1 MTMARDSGNGDASR
15 SSAAVRRTAPAATT
29 EGLFTTRKLQALL
42 DARLNPNVG
51 KRTQL
56 AEAIAAAE
64 GRAFTVHAVDA
75 WFKRN
80 DANLPVL
87 KRPSLEPGHNSFPV
101 PHSHW
106 AALFQIF
113 SIEMDDLAP
122 NDLMF
127 RGWCFRAARE
137 RHRPPTATPKAEQ
150 RVFLCCSAGA
160 EAQMQRDAGHIRS
173 LGYTVV
179 MATASA
185 PEAKALEKAEEEE
198 EAEWSALH
206 GLDQCAALLAILH
219 TTDEQQFPEALQF
232 ARASQL
238 PVVIASSAGKP
249 AVGSWLSNC
258 TAVQRTPHALPAY
271 DKALANALAEV
282 LDPARH
288 QGHETDTRSSPPPSL
303 WPDVQLISDRPS
315 IAVLPFANLTGN
327 LEHELTTDSM
337 VDDLVS
343 MLSRIPEFF
352 VISRMSTQNFKHA
365 APDCRDV
372 GRQLGVRYVLVG
384 SLRGSGERLR
394 ITAQLVD
401 ASNGVPVWNGRFDRI
416 FDDPFAVQDQ
426 LVLDICAQLEPQVRH
441 RDIQYGSRT
450 GDVRSWRLWQ
460 EGWYYLFVD
469 APTPIPQRSLD
480 LFEQAIALDATY
492 APAHA
497 GIAIALGTG
506 MVWGGVSASN
516 LQRAMHHAEQA
527 YRLLPEN
534 PLSLYAMGMLSFIQP
549 IRMETPLEYVL
560 RAIALEPSN
569 PMYQA
574 ICGYLQATIGNTQ
587 QGVDQCE
594 YAMRLSPM
602 DAREPFLCY
611 MLGNAYVCNRQY
623 ERAIETMTRCRRF
636 SEVDFIWIMIAFS
649 HSQLGEPHRA
659 LACLQSIK
667 TPRPYRLYEWSVYE
681 RMWLTTARDEKA
693 RFLALFHEA
702 GIR

>member
-1 MTMARDSGNGDASR
+1 MARDSGNGEASR
-15 SSAAVRRTAPAATT
+15 SSAAGRRTAPPATT

-42 DARLNPNVG
+42 DARLNPSVG

-64 GRAFTVHAVDA
+64 GHAFTVHAIDA

-87 KRPSLEPGHNSFPV
+87 KRTSLEPGHNSFPV

-113 SIEMDDLAP
+113 GIEMDDLAP
-122 NDLMF
+122 NDQMF
-127 RGWCFRAARE
+127 RSWCFRAARD
-137 RHRPPTATPKAEQ
+137 RYRRPNTTHTARQKL
-150 RVFLCCSAGA
+150 FLCCSAGA
-160 EAQMQRDAGHIRS
+160 EAQLQRDAEHIRS
-173 LGYTVV
+173 LGYDVL
-179 MATASA
+179 MAAAPA
-185 PEAKALEKAEEEE
+185 PEAPATTTASTT
-198 EAEWSALH
+198 AEWSALR
-206 GLDQCAALLAILH
+206 GLDQCVALLAILSD
-219 TTDEQQFPEALQF
+219 TNEQDLPEALQF

-238 PVVIASSAGKP
+238 PVIIASLHSTRGA
-249 AVGSWLSNC
+249 AWMQQSTVL
-258 TAVQRTPHALPAY
+258 QRDPRALPAY
-271 DKALANALAEV
+271 NTALANALTEALEPTRRRASTP
-282 LDPARH
+282 DAR
-288 QGHETDTRSSPPPSL
+288 TSIPPSP
-303 WPDVQLISDRPS
+303 WPDVRLISDRPS

-327 LEHELTTDSM
+327 PDHELTTDSI

-384 SLRGSGERLR
+384 SVRGSGERLR

-401 ASNGVPVWNGRFDRI
+401 TSNGVPVWNGRFDRI

-426 LVLDICAQLEPQVRH
+426 LVLEICAQLEPQVRH

-460 EGWYYLFVD
+460 EGWHYLFVD
-469 APTPIPQRSLD
+469 APTPIPQRSLA
-480 LFEQAIALDATY
+480 LFEQAIALDASY

-506 MVWGGVSASN
+506 MVWGGVSATN

-574 ICGYLQATIGNTQ
+574 ICGYLQATVGNTQ

-636 SEVDFIWIMIAFS
+636 SEVDFIWIMLAFA

-659 LACLQSIK
+659 VACLQSIK
-667 TPRPYRLYEWSVYE
+667 APRPYRLYEWSVYE

-693 RFLALFHEA
+693 RFLALFDQA

>member
-1 MTMARDSGNGDASR
+1 MARDSGNGEAKR
-15 SSAAVRRTAPAATT
+15 SHAEARRTAPAATT

-42 DARLNPNVG
+42 DARLNPSVS
-51 KRTQL
+51 KRTHL
-56 AEAIAAAE
+56 AAAIAEAE
-64 GRAFTVHAVDA
+64 GHAFTVHAIDA

-80 DANLPVL
+80 DANLPML

-113 SIEMDDLAP
+113 AIEMDELAP
-122 NDLMF
+122 NDLLF
-127 RGWCFRAARE
+127 RSWCFRAARD
-137 RHRPPTATPKAEQ
+137 RHRPRTTTPAPQQKL
-150 RVFLCCSAGA
+150 FLCCSAGA
-160 EAQMQRDAGHIRS
+160 EAHMQRDAEQLRA
-173 LGYTVV
+173 LGYDVV
-179 MATASA
+179 IADTGYAG
-185 PEAKALEKAEEEE
+185 AEGEV
-198 EAEWSALH
+198 EWSALR
-206 GLDQCAALLAILH
+206 GLDACVALLAILDS
-219 TTDEQQFPEALQF
+219 TAEQELPEALQF
-232 ARASQL
+232 ARARHL
-238 PVVIASSAGKP
+238 PIVIASAQLTRNADARLVPCK
-249 AVGSWLSNC
+249 LI
-258 TAVQRTPHALPAY
+258 QRTPHALPAY
-271 DKALANALAEV
+271 DKSLANAISEALQ
-282 LDPARH
+282 PAKS
-288 QGHETDTRSSPPPSL
+288 QSSSTAARASTPPSL
-303 WPDVQLISDRPS
+303 WPNVQLISDRPS

-327 LEHELTTDSM
+327 AEHELTTDSM

-352 VISRMSTQNFKHA
+352 VISRMSTQNYKHA

-384 SLRGSGERLR
+384 SMRGSGERLR

-401 ASNGVPVWNGRFDRI
+401 TSNGVPVWNGRFDRI

-426 LVLDICAQLEPQVRH
+426 LVLEICAQLEPHVRH
-441 RDIQYGSRT
+441 RDIQYGSRI

-480 LFEQAIALDATY
+480 LFEQALALDPSY

-549 IRMETPLEYVL
+549 IRMETPLEYVM

-574 ICGYLQATIGNTQ
+574 ICGYLQATVGNTQ

-649 HSQLGEPHRA
+649 HAQLGEPHRA
-659 LACLQSIK
+659 VACLQSIK
-667 TPRPYRLYEWSVYE
+667 APRPYRLYEWSVFE

-693 RFLALFHEA
+693 RFLALFAQA